1 MKVKRLRKVALEISK
16 TIKNIKPNYM
26 KYVFT
31 PKTDASVRPND
42 ILVKSHKTAN
52 YGDTSLTVLGPKIW
66 NQFPKFIKLQT
77 CFSEFKEYIDT
88 WFRTKCKCNICVL
101 T

>member
-1 MKVKRLRKVALEISK
+1 MKVKRLRKVALKISK

-52 YGDTSLTVLGPKIW
+52 YGDKSLTVLGPKIW
-66 NQFPKFIKLQT
+66 NQFSKFIKSHKT
-77 CFSEFKEYIDT
+77 AIMVIK
-88 WFRTKCKCNICVL
+88 V
-101 T
+101 